1 MEFSVI
7 VPAYNTGS
15 FLHVCV
21 ASVQGQSVSDWELI
35 VVDDG
40 STDDTAAILDSYADA
55 DARIR
60 VFHQANRGQFFAR
73 QRGIDAAR
81 GEYIVFLDSD
91 DELAPECL
99 ETLRTAIRKEPWDM
113 IVYTGRIIQNGSDT
127 GRVIGSL
134 SDQEER
140 IPAARI
146 KESLIASN
154 SLNSLCLKA
163 FRRDLFSGDDTDY
176 AALEGTHCGEDKV
189 RLLYPVTKAASI
201 LYIPDCLYRYHH
213 RTDST
218 MHRFEEDTVARM
230 FAWNMFSMLRL
241 YMAKWNMDD
250 LPHREQAAAY
260 QVRTYLSVYYG
271 FRKRCTTAQEK
282 RKFRRYPWKTYW
294 GQLAPYCRLAKRRL
308 SLRDRIKLYIAR
320 MQL

>member
-7 VPAYNTGS
+7 VPAYNAGP
-15 FLHVCV
+15 FLHACV
-21 ASVQGQSVSDWELI
+21 ASVRDQSVSDWELI

-55 DARIR
+55 DTRVR
-60 VFHQANRGQFFAR
+60 VFHQSNRGQFFAR

-91 DELAPECL
+91 DELSPGCL
-99 ETLRTAIRKEPWDM
+99 EALRTAVREEPWDM
-113 IVYTGRIIQNGSDT
+113 VVYTGRIFQNGSDT

-134 SDQEER
+134 SDKAER
-140 IPAARI
+140 VSPVELREI
-146 KESLIASN
+146 LIASN

-163 FRRDLFSGDDTDY
+163 FRRELFSGDDTDY
-176 AALEGTHCGEDKV
+176 TAFEGTHCGEDKV
-189 RLLYPVTKAASI
+189 RLLYPVTKATSI

-213 RTDST
+213 RADS
-218 MHRFEEDTVARM
+218 MIHRFEADTVAGM
-230 FAWNMFSMLRL
+230 FAWEMFDMLRL

-250 LPHREQAAAY
+250 IPHQEKVAAY
-260 QVRTYLSVYYG
+260 QVRTCLAVYYG
-271 FRKRCTTAQEK
+271 FRKRCITAREK
-282 RKFRRYPWKTYW
+282 RGFRRYPWKTHW

-308 SLRDRIKLYIAR
+308 SLRDRMKLCIAR